1 MNRIIPHPH
10 HQAGFS
16 LLELLIAMTL
26 GLLLLGGL
34 LTVYSASSLS
44 YRVAENTN
52 RMQEGARHAFSILG
66 EHIRGAGYRGCHSAL
81 AGSVSN
87 LAVPAIPFDATTQL
101 VGHEAIAAGTH
112 ANTLDGR
119 PAVANTYAY
128 AAATHGTGAADQ
140 GLAGTD
146 ALTVRRASV
155 RGIPLTGST
164 SSNMAPPIPIEE
176 GNSLGLSVGD
186 YVLVEGCGIG
196 STSTRAGTGAGADM
210 LCAQANTF
218 TIPINSSTT
227 VGCTGNTNPTQLSRI
242 YAASEP
248 AQVRRFEE
256 ATFFIRMNP
265 ANQPALYWRSR
276 LGGAPRTEE
285 LVEGVQDMQLCFG
298 EDTDTPTDRM
308 VNVYRRANTVVNW
321 ANVVSVRV
329 TLLMRSLEDSIATA
343 PQAYGID
350 RDCDDIVEET
360 FTPTDRRVRR
370 AFTTTFSVRNRLP

>member
-1 MNRIIPHPH
+1 MNRILPRPQ

-52 RMQEGARHAFSILG
+52 RMQEGARHAFSIIG
-66 EHIRGAGYRGCHSAL
+66 EHIRSAGYMGCYASPNGPKNELAL
-81 AGSVSN
+81 P
-87 LAVPAIPFDATTQL
+87 LIPFDAPAQL
-101 VGHEAIAAGTH
+101 VGHEAIAAGSH
-112 ANTLDGR
+112 VNALDGR
-119 PAVANTYAY
+119 PAVADTYGY
-128 AAATHGTGAADQ
+128 AAATHGTAAANQ

-155 RGIPLTGST
+155 RSMLLNAAMANN
-164 SSNMAPPIPIEE
+164 SSAIPIQA
-176 GNSLGLSVGD
+176 NSLGLSVGD
-186 YVLVEGCGIG
+186 YVLVGDCA
-196 STSTRAGTGAGADM
+196 SADM

-218 TIPINSSTT
+218 TKAIDASTNP
-227 VGCTGNTNPTQLSRI
+227 GCTGNTAAPPALSKI
-242 YAASEP
+242 YRGSES
-248 AQVRRFEE
+248 AWVRQFEE

-265 ANQPALYWRSR
+265 AGQPALYWRSR
-276 LGGAPRTEE
+276 VGGSPRTEE

-298 EDTDTPTDRM
+298 EDTDTPIDRV
-308 VNVYRRANTVVNW
+308 VNVYRPANAVANW

-329 TLLMRSLEDSIATA
+329 TLLMRSLEDGIATA

-350 RDCDDIVEET
+350 RNCDGAVDAAET
-360 FTPTDRRVRR
+360 LTPTDRRVRR
-370 AFTTTFSVRNRLP
+370 AFTNTFSVRNRLP

>member
-1 MNRIIPHPH
+1 MNRIIPHPRP
-10 HQAGFS
+10 QAGFS
-16 LLELLIAMTL
+16 LLELFIAMTL

-66 EHIRGAGYRGCHSAL
+66 EHIRSAGYMGCFASPD
-81 AGSVSN
+81 GPSQN
-87 LAVPAIPFDATTQL
+87 LALPLIPFNAPAHL
-101 VGHEAIAAGTH
+101 VGHEAIAAGNH
-112 ANTLDGR
+112 VNTLDGR
-119 PAVANTYAY
+119 AAVANDYAY
-128 AAATHGTGAADQ
+128 AAATHGTAAADQ

-155 RGIPLTGST
+155 RSMLL
-164 SSNMAPPIPIEE
+164 NADMANKTAAIPIQA
-176 GNSLGLSVGD
+176 NSLGLSVGD
-186 YVLVEGCGIG
+186 YVLVGDCA
-196 STSTRAGTGAGADM
+196 SVDM

-218 TIPINSSTT
+218 TKAINASAASA
-227 VGCTGNTNPTQLSRI
+227 GCTGNTTNPPELNKI
-242 YAASEP
+242 YEVFGSAR
-248 AQVRRFEE
+248 VRPFEE

-276 LGGAPRTEE
+276 VGGTPRTEE

-298 EDTDTPTDRM
+298 EDTDTPIDRI
-308 VNVYRRANTVVNW
+308 VNVYRPANTVANW

-329 TLLMRSLEDSIATA
+329 TLLMRSLEDGIATA

-350 RDCDDIVEET
+350 RNCDGVIDAAET
-360 FTPTDRRVRR
+360 FTPADRRVRR

>member
-1 MNRIIPHPH
+1 MNRIIPRPR

-66 EHIRGAGYRGCHSAL
+66 EHIRSAGYMGCYSAPT
-81 AGSVSN
+81 GPMSN
-87 LAVPAIPFDATTQL
+87 FAVPAIPFNATTQL
-101 VGHEAIAAGTH
+101 VGHEAIAAGSH

-155 RGIPLTGST
+155 RSMLL
-164 SSNMAPPIPIEE
+164 NADMANKTAAIPIQA
-176 GNSLGLSVGD
+176 NSLGLSVGD
-186 YVLVEGCGIG
+186 YVLVGDCA
-196 STSTRAGTGAGADM
+196 SADM

-218 TIPINSSTT
+218 TKAINASTNP
-227 VGCTGNTNPTQLSRI
+227 GCTGNSTSPPELNKI
-242 YAASEP
+242 YQGSES
-248 AQVRRFEE
+248 AQVRPFEE

-276 LGGAPRTEE
+276 QGGAPRTEE

-298 EDTDTPTDRM
+298 EDTDTPADRI
-308 VNVYRRANTVVNW
+308 VNVYRPANTVANW

-329 TLLMRSLEDSIATA
+329 TLLMRSLEDGIATA

-350 RDCDDIVEET
+350 RNCDDVIEAAET